1 MNRAFPYRMA
11 ARELRASGRR
21 LTLFLASVSVGV
33 AAIVAVGG
41 FKANVL
47 AGLRDQG
54 RLLLGA
60 DLELE
65 SRFPFPDEVRI
76 VLDSVVGA
84 GAGLAEVTSLP
95 TMVAAETSGRSAL
108 LTMRAVDPGYPF
120 YGTVR
125 TEPADG
131 WNRLGTPGV
140 ALGDPAALTRLGATP
155 GDTLVIGNIRV
166 VLRGRVIQ
174 IPGDPGIRSA
184 VNPRIYVPADDLA
197 RTGLIRTG
205 SLVTYRTFLRFS
217 ERREVFRFVR
227 EHRQLLGSHAITWDT
242 AAERERD
249 LARAFDSLG
258 RFLGLVGL
266 GALLLGGVGV
276 ASAMH
281 LYVRQHRTSAAV
293 LRCLGASGWTL
304 VRIYVLQAAVL
315 ALIGSLIGAAIGIGL
330 QAALPRVLAD
340 ILPLDFTFVFAPG
353 AVGAGILAG
362 VWTATLFA
370 WRAIVPI
377 RRVPALGAI
386 RQAAI
391 GIEANGRG
399 ARGGWVEPGTL
410 AVIAATIL
418 ALCIWQAGQI
428 SVGLAFAVGAGVT
441 LLLLTATGR
450 LLVRLARRAARLR
463 TPFAV
468 RQGIANLFRPQNQTQ
483 AAIVA
488 LGFGVF
494 LIGTIAVVETNVRG
508 RFSLSSGSRGP
519 NMAVFDVQS
528 DQAPVVTDLLSSS
541 GHPTLD
547 VIPIIPARLHAV
559 AGEPVADLLAEI
571 ERRGSLGGRGVEGDA
586 TDVGATD
593 GDTTRG
599 DTTLI
604 EPTTGATADPAT
616 GATFDP
622 GQASPADSTSRSP
635 AGWALRREYRN
646 SVRDTLVDGERVVAG
661 EWWTPREPSEED
673 DGSEG
678 ATRRWPTSLRV
689 SLETE
694 VARAL
699 RVGVGDTITWD
710 FQGRTVDSEIAS
722 LREVDWARLA
732 PNFVALFEPGSVE
745 ALPSTR
751 LILIRMD
758 DAGQRAAFQ
767 DEVARRFPG
776 ALVLDLTAIRAAIGR
791 ILDRAAIATRFM
803 GGFTLVAGL
812 LILAATVVASRGLR
826 LRENAL
832 LRALGAESSVLRG
845 ILLTEFL
852 ALGALA
858 GLTGVLL
865 ASLSGWAL
873 TRWVF
878 EIPFQLPVLGLIL
891 LWAGATL
898 LTLGLGAL
906 GSRAVLRPRA
916 LVALRRAEATG

>member
-1 MNRAFPYRMA
+1 VKRAFPYRIA

-65 SRFPFPDEVRI
+65 SRFPFPDEVRS
-76 VLDSVVGA
+76 VLDLAVMA
-84 GAGLAEVTSLP
+84 GAGLAEVTSVP
-95 TMVAAETSGRSAL
+95 TMVAVEGSGRSAL
-108 LTMRAVDPGYPF
+108 LTMRAMEPGYPF
-120 YGTVR
+120 YGTVQ
-125 TEPADG
+125 TEPPGAWAGLD
-131 WNRLGTPGV
+131 TPGTVV
-140 ALGDPAALTRLGATP
+140 ADPAAITRLGAGL
-155 GDTLVIGNIRV
+155 GDTLVVGDLRV
-166 VLRGRVIQ
+166 VLRGSVAQ

-184 VNPRIYVPADDLA
+184 VNPRIYLPAPDLA
-197 RTGLIRTG
+197 RTGLVRTG
-205 SLVTYRTFLRFS
+205 SLVGYRAFLRFPG
-217 ERREVFRFVR
+217 RRETLRFLR
-227 EHRQLLGSHAITWDT
+227 RHRALFGRHAITWDT

-281 LYVRQHRTSAAV
+281 LYVRQHRAGAAV

-304 VRIYVLQAAVL
+304 VKIYVLQAGTL
-315 ALIGSLIGAAIGIGL
+315 ALVGSVVGAALGVGL
-330 QAALPRVLAD
+330 QAALPPVLAD
-340 ILPLDFTFVFAPG
+340 VLPLDLEFVFAPG
-353 AVGAGILAG
+353 AVAAGVLAG
-362 VWTATLFA
+362 LWTATLFS
-370 WRAIVPI
+370 WRAILPI
-377 RRVPALGAI
+377 RWVPALGAI

-391 GIEANGRG
+391 GSEVEGRDS
-399 ARGGWVEPGTL
+399 RGRWVERGTM
-410 AVIAATIL
+410 AAIAATVV
-418 ALCIWQAGQI
+418 ALCIWQAGQVP
-428 SVGLAFAVGAGVT
+428 VGLGFAVGAGLT
-441 LLLLTATGR
+441 LLVLSGTAR
-450 LLVRLARRAARLR
+450 LLVRVSRRAAPPGA
-463 TPFAV
+463 PFAV
-468 RQGIANLFRPQNQTQ
+468 RQGIANLFRPQNQTR
-483 AAIVA
+483 AAVVA

-494 LIGTIAVVETNVRG
+494 LIATIAVVETNVRA
-508 RFSLSSGSRGP
+508 RFSLSVSRGP
-519 NMAVFDVQS
+519 NLALFDVQP
-528 DQAPVVTDLLSSS
+528 DQAPTVMDLLST
-541 GHPTLD
+541 GGYPTLD

-559 AGEPVADLLAEI
+559 RDEPVADLLAEI
-571 ERRGSLGGRGVEGDA
+571 ARRGPRRGRHDPAGGDSLERAGFSGDSPGGDSLRADSPARDSE
-586 TDVGATD
+586 DVGE
-593 GDTTRG
+593 GER
-599 DTTLI
+599 
-604 EPTTGATADPAT
+604 
-616 GATFDP
+616 
-622 GQASPADSTSRSP
+622 ADSTRRLP
-635 AGWALRREYRN
+635 ASWALRREYRN
-646 SVRDTLVDGERVVAG
+646 SVRDTLVEGERLVAG
-661 EWWTPREPSEED
+661 EWWTVPRRPRALDSAPELESARALPP
-673 DGSEG
+673 
-678 ATRRWPTSLRV
+678 ASLRV

-699 RVGVGDTITWD
+699 RVDVGDTITWD

-732 PNFVALFEPGSVE
+732 PNFVALFEPGAVD
-745 ALPSTR
+745 ALPHSE
-751 LILIRMD
+751 LILTRIGD
-758 DAGQRAAFQ
+758 PAERAAFQ
-767 DEVARRFPG
+767 DEVTRRFPG
-776 ALVLDLTAIRAAIGR
+776 TLVLDLTAIQAAIGA

-832 LRALGAESSVLRG
+832 LRALGAGSGVLRG

-852 ALGALA
+852 LLGALA

-865 ASLSGWAL
+865 AAVSGWAL

-878 EIPFQLPVLGLIL
+878 EIPFQLPWLGLIG

-898 LTLGLGAL
+898 LTLVLGAL

-916 LVALRRAEATG
+916 LVALRRADAAG